1 MIDTERQKDAG
12 MIASRR
18 TTLILCLLSAVIW
31 LVAAFATSADAATA
45 RGLDRDF
52 AQAQALI
59 GHHGVNRQ

>member
-1 MIDTERQKDAG
+1 

-18 TTLILCLLSAVIW
+18 TTLILCLVSAVIW